1 MAISKERSRIRR
13 ILRTLRPRIPKYFKE
28 SITEL
33 KKVTWPGRKEALK
46 LTLAVFIFSA
56 FFALIIVI
64 ADFGF
69 QKLAERLFL

>member
-33 KKVTWPGRKEALK
+33 KKVTWPGRKEAWK